1 MNIDER
7 HNLRHS
13 LTGLGGV
20 FYPRDHVLCA
30 FTEPGAALA
39 ARQDLL
45 AGGYDEME
53 VEALTPERFAREA
66 EDIVEQSNS
75 FLAGVGAENK
85 VTLAYEQHAE
95 DGHGLLIA
103 YAPSAAETD
112 RAMRVFRRHGVLD
125 AHKYHRFAIEAL
137 V

>member
-20 FYPRDHVLCA
+20 FYPRDYVLGA
-30 FTEPGAALA
+30 FSEPGAAVA
-39 ARQDLL
+39 ARDDLL
-45 AGGYDEME
+45 AGGYDELE
-53 VEALTPERFAREA
+53 VEALSPESFRREA

-85 VTLAYEQHAE
+85 VTIAYEKHAE

-112 RAMRVFRRHGVLD
+112 RAMRVFRRYGVLD
-125 AHKYHRFAIEAL
+125 AHKYHRFAIEVL

>member
-1 MNIDER
+1 MNIDEQ

-20 FYPRDHVLCA
+20 FYPRDYVLGA
-30 FTEPGAALA
+30 FVGPDAATA
-39 ARQDLL
+39 ARDDLL
-45 AGGYDEME
+45 AGGYDETE
-53 VEALTPERFAREA
+53 VEALRPEVFVREA
-66 EDIVEQSNS
+66 EDIVEQSNP

-85 VTLAYEQHAE
+85 VTLVYEKHAE
-95 DGHGLLIA
+95 EGCGLLIA

-112 RAMRVFRRHGVLD
+112 RAMRVFRRYGVLD

>member
-7 HNLRHS
+7 HNLRHP

-20 FYPRDHVLCA
+20 FYPRDYVLGA
-30 FTEPGAALA
+30 FAEPAAAAA
-39 ARQDLL
+39 ARDDLL
-45 AGGYDEME
+45 AGGYDETE
-53 VEALTPERFAREA
+53 VEALNPERFVREA

-75 FLAGVGAENK
+75 LLAGAGAENK
-85 VTLAYEQHAE
+85 VTLTYEKHAE

-103 YAPSAAETD
+103 YAPSGTETD

-137 V
+137 I